1 MRLVGLILFLSFS
14 EAQDLQVKYVSAY
27 TIDFDWGGEVE
38 SVAEVTA
45 ARGYL
50 RFNGKLN
57 PKRWIFRFFGG
68 ERGFI
73 VITGTDNSIGY
84 NAKRERY
91 WLLPYGSMNM
101 FADMSF
107 GNPSKEKTEETSTTQ
122 EPDEKETS
130 KREDQNDFGN
140 IIKEIFKDDTSTIQ
154 IDRFLSDGTE
164 IINGFRTNKWTT
176 IISTKNNKLVIDEW
190 VVDQLLLKDS
200 LYSYLLPM
208 ITDDDFEDFTIEK
221 VSSRDFIRQVDSTY
235 SLQASNE
242 SIVLAKLL
250 VDSDNS
256 WIQSASFEIR
266 ELYAVPFDASSFAIP
281 EEYERIQIDE
291 DSDEDAQEKEID

>member
-1 MRLVGLILFLSFS
+1 MRLVNLILFLSFS
-14 EAQDLQVKYVSAY
+14 VAQDLQVKYVSAY

-107 GNPSKEKTEETSTTQ
+107 GNPSKEKQKKLLQHKNLT
-122 EPDEKETS
+122 K
-130 KREDQNDFGN
+130 KKLLNVK
-140 IIKEIFKDDTSTIQ
+140 IKMI
-154 IDRFLSDGTE
+154 
-164 IINGFRTNKWTT
+164 
-176 IISTKNNKLVIDEW
+176 LVI
-190 VVDQLLLKDS
+190 L
-200 LYSYLLPM
+200 
-208 ITDDDFEDFTIEK
+208 
-221 VSSRDFIRQVDSTY
+221 
-235 SLQASNE
+235 
-242 SIVLAKLL
+242 
-250 VDSDNS
+250 
-256 WIQSASFEIR
+256 
-266 ELYAVPFDASSFAIP
+266 
-281 EEYERIQIDE
+281 
-291 DSDEDAQEKEID
+291 